1 MPGKTPGFPTDSA
14 LLIPSGAIPG
24 WGFVNKFG
32 RNIDIDATQE
42 DIWDGGG
49 TYTFSTTADI
59 TDIVSSNAGDTFD
72 IEVQGLDTNWDLTV
86 QTKTLTGTTSVALDT
101 ALIRVFR
108 MRNLTGTAASGNIQC
123 GVGSTT
129 SSFSAGNLRAQIT
142 VGYEQTRMAI
152 YTIPNGKKGYMTNH
166 WGNINKSNTS
176 GALDCT
182 LWVRSESG
190 VFRAQ
195 TPVGL
200 IAAGSSH
207 YQHNY
212 DPYPAFAE
220 KTDIKMTGIGSTNN
234 FDVSAGFDLYLQD
247 IG

>member
-1 MPGKTPGFPTDSA
+1 MSHIIQIDYA
-14 LLIPSGAIPG
+14 LEISKGNLEGVSH
-24 WGFVNKFG
+24 VNKFG
-32 RNIDIDATQE
+32 RNTDIDTTQE

-49 TYTFSTTADI
+49 DYTFSTSADI
-59 TDIVSSNAGDTFD
+59 TDIVSSNAGDTMS
-72 IEVQGLDTNWDLTV
+72 IEVQGLDSGWNLVV
-86 QTKTLTGTTSVALDT
+86 QNVTLTGTTSATLGT

-108 MRNLTGTAASGNIQC
+108 ARNLTSTAALGDIQI

-129 SSFSAGNLRAQIT
+129 SSFSAANLRAQISL
-142 VGYEQTRMAI
+142 GYEQTRMAI
-152 YTIPNGKKGYMTNH
+152 YTIPNGKTGYMTSH

-182 LWVRSESG
+182 MWERSFGG

-195 TPVGL
+195 TPNGL

-207 YQHNY
+207 YQHKL
-212 DPYPAFAE
+212 DPYQKFSA

-234 FDVSAGFDLYLQD
+234 FDVSAGFDLVLVD
-247 IG
+247 D